1 MGTILYE
8 WVYRDSFTTI
18 ELMMTLIRIGI
29 VTLLIPIVFLC
40 FLKATGKIDS
50 LMIEKPEQRKI
61 PLGFQVLLM
70 SLLLMSNPFF
80 EMMPSLYLFFLG
92 GMAATLIALV
102 FLFLHKKVS
111 LHMIG
116 ISALT
121 VFAMGISLETG
132 ENLSYF
138 IAFLF
143 VACGA
148 VASSRLHLKAHTPS
162 ELLLGLISGIVPQL
176 ILWYVWL

>member
-18 ELMMTLIRIGI
+18 ELLMTLIRIGI
-29 VTLLIPIVFLC
+29 VTLLIPIVFLY

-50 LMIEKPEQRKI
+50 MMIEKPEQRKI

-80 EMMPSLYLFFLG
+80 EMMPGLYLFFLG
-92 GMAATLIALV
+92 GMTSTLLAL
-102 FLFLHKKVS
+102 LLLYLRRKIS
-111 LHMIG
+111 LHLIG

-138 IAFLF
+138 IALLF

-148 VASSRLHLKAHTPS
+148 VASSRLYLKAHTIS
-162 ELLLGLISGIVPQL
+162 ELLLGLISGVVPQL
-176 ILWYVWL
+176 ILWYLWL

>member
-1 MGTILYE
+1 MGTVLYE
-8 WVYRDSFTTI
+8 WIYRDSFTNI

-29 VTLLIPIVFLC
+29 VTLLIPIVFLY
-40 FLKATGKIDS
+40 FLKVTGKIDS

-80 EMMPSLYLFFLG
+80 EMMPGLYLFFLG
-92 GMAATLIALV
+92 GMASTLLAL
-102 FLFLHKKVS
+102 LLLYLRRKIS
-111 LHMIG
+111 LHLIG

-121 VFAMGISLETG
+121 VFAMGMSLETG

-148 VASSRLHLKAHTPS
+148 VASSRLYLKAHTKS
-162 ELLLGLISGIVPQL
+162 ELLLGLISGVVPQL
-176 ILWYVWL
+176 ILWYLWL